1 MRAFVAIE
9 LPDPVRAKLA
19 EAVARLRGA
28 RVPASWVTPDRMHL
42 TLRFLG
48 EVTEIAAGDL
58 AAKLRQAYRAS
69 NAPLLRVRGIGAFP
83 RISRPAVVWAGVKDE
98 GESLANAQ
106 RIAEECAQ
114 GIGLAPESK
123 PFHAHVTLCRVK
135 GGRGLGELIRRI
147 EGEADLDAGAFTA
160 RAVSLFSSE
169 LTGRGP
175 VYTRI
180 EEFPFR

>member
-1 MRAFVAIE
+1 MRAFLAIE
-9 LPDPVRAKLA
+9 LPDRVRTALA
-19 EAVARLRGA
+19 ETVARLRKA
-28 RVPASWVTPDRMHL
+28 RVNASWVTPDRMHL

-48 EVTEIAAGDL
+48 DVTEDAAREL
-58 AAKLRQAYRAS
+58 AKRLRDDYRPAV
-69 NAPLLRVRGIGAFP
+69 PPELRVQGIGAFP
-83 RISRPAVVWAGVKDE
+83 KLSRPSVVWAGVVED
-98 GESLANAQ
+98 GHSLATAQ

-114 GIGLAPESK
+114 GIGLAPEPK

-135 GGRGLGELIRRI
+135 SGQGIADLIGRMER
-147 EGEADLDAGAFTA
+147 EAGLDAGAFTA

-169 LTGRGP
+169 LTGKGP